1 MYESAVKQLCFFK
14 FQNNQMISGV
24 KKKYQSVN
32 YQAITWMKGLY
43 QSMNKMLQYL
53 PKMVID

>member
-1 MYESAVKQLCFFK
+1 MSLLLNNSVFIKL
-14 FQNNQMISGV
+14 QNNQMISGV

-32 YQAITWMKGLY
+32 HQAMTWMKGLY

-53 PKMVID
+53 PKIIID